1 MLFSREI
8 SIPSRKVLKSPSLHC
23 SASTGCLTQGLTGSK
38 AIPARELVK
47 GRTHS
52 SYARQKGSLVSD
64 A

>member
-1 MLFSREI
+1 VLLGREI
-8 SIPSRKVLKSPSLHC
+8 SIPSRKVRKSLSLHRF
-23 SASTGCLTQGLTGSK
+23 ASTGCLTPGFTGSK

-52 SYARQKGSLVSD
+52 RSATLKGSLVSD